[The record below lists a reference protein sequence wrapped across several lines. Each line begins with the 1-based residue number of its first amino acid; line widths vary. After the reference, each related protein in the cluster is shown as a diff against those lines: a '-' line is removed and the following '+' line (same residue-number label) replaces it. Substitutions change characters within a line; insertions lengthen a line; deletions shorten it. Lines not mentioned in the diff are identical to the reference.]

1 MSQNESFWIMQ
12 THGQS
17 RRTAP
22 SHPRYARPAPSGA
35 GGAPCSRPKERAGRV
50 TGPGWSITPGAGCF
64 GSSCEARGG
73 SAVPWIV
80 KRDALPAH
88 SELHHSYR

>member
-1 MSQNESFWIMQ
+1 MAN
-12 THGQS
+12 HA
-17 RRTAP
+17 AP
-22 SHPRYARPAPSGA
+22 PHRSPVSPAGA
-35 GGAPCSRPKERAGRV
+35 GWGGEAPCSRPKERAGRV
-50 TGPGWSITPGAGCF
+50 TDPGWSITPGAGCF

-88 SELHHSYR
+88 SELHDSHR